1 MYCDNCGSEI
11 PDNSSF
17 CSNCGNNLKVK
28 NKNMFIALVLTFF
41 ITGLG
46 SIYAGNTKKGL
57 ILLVLRIV
65 SAALSFFSGIF
76 VVFSFIVWAYA
87 FYEVYKDVQIANGH
101 QNPKFIADFKS
112 WDKNKKTVAVLI
124 IIIILVVLIA
134 NCYSLFVFN
143 KRSSGGYSNTHYYKG
158 GSGSGGSSQHSSHYG
173 GVDDSPHTIAKND
186 PDWYY
191 DHYEYGDNDDID
203 EYLESQGYD

>member
-57 ILLVLRIV
+57 ILLVLRIA
-65 SAALSFFSGIF
+65 SAALSFFSGM
-76 VVFSFIVWAYA
+76 V
-87 FYEVYKDVQIANGH
+87 
-101 QNPKFIADFKS
+101 
-112 WDKNKKTVAVLI
+112 
-124 IIIILVVLIA
+124 
-134 NCYSLFVFN
+134 
-143 KRSSGGYSNTHYYKG
+143 
-158 GSGSGGSSQHSSHYG
+158 HSSFFDG
-173 GVDDSPHTIAKND
+173 WTLFIKIVATCV
-186 PDWYY
+186 
-191 DHYEYGDNDDID
+191 
-203 EYLESQGYD
+203 